1 MDKKHRMTA
10 AEYRNQLSNKENF
23 DNKTALRNRASND
36 RGKAFENLLMKGC
49 RYYRNKAA
57 AVINKVY
64 EPYICTKVLQSGQ
77 FMGRFLDRAEPDFKG
92 VLAGGQAIA
101 FEAKS
106 TQKSRIQYDALTTTQ
121 LDWLAGQEDMGAIT
135 FVAVNIQ
142 NRFFSIPFGVWEQMR
157 DIYGKKYLVPED
169 ITEYEV
175 IFDGA
180 VRFLEYENGKTLLQV
195 CKHGTTKEEVIEFV
209 DAIIGMYQRS
219 EKCVISSN
227 KDCCQSDT
235 IQSLDEECNGL
246 RYAIRKLTENM

>member
-10 AEYRNQLSNKENF
+10 AEYRNRIVNENG
-23 DNKTALRNRASND
+23 DSKTALRNRASND

-49 RYYRNKAA
+49 RYYQNKAA

-64 EPYICTKVLQSGQ
+64 EPYICTKILQSGQ
-77 FMGRFLDRAEPDFKG
+77 FMGRFIDRAEPDFKG

-121 LDWLAGQEDMGAIT
+121 LDWLAQQEDIGAIA

-142 NRFFSIPFGVWEQMR
+142 NRFFSIPFGVWERMR

-169 ITEYEV
+169 IAEYEV

-195 CKHGTTKEEVIEFV
+195 CKHGTTKEEVIELV
-209 DAIIGMYQRS
+209 DGIIGLYQHS
-219 EKCVISSN
+219 EKCVIR
-227 KDCCQSDT
+227 SDVSCYQPDT
-235 IQSLDEECNGL
+235 MQALDEECNGF
-246 RYAIRKLTENM
+246 RYAIRKLMENM

>member
-49 RYYRNKAA
+49 RYYQNKAA

-106 TQKSRIQYDALTTTQ
+106 TQK
-121 LDWLAGQEDMGAIT
+121 AG
-135 FVAVNIQ
+135 
-142 NRFFSIPFGVWEQMR
+142 FSMM
-157 DIYGKKYLVPED
+157 L
-169 ITEYEV
+169 
-175 IFDGA
+175 
-180 VRFLEYENGKTLLQV
+180 LLQL
-195 CKHGTTKEEVIEFV
+195 
-209 DAIIGMYQRS
+209 
-219 EKCVISSN
+219 N
-227 KDCCQSDT
+227 
-235 IQSLDEECNGL
+235 
-246 RYAIRKLTENM
+246 